1 MELQTRIKHQESS
14 KFFKSQNFSVMTFSV
29 LFRLWKTY
37 GVEIIVNT
45 SDITTKSECEQLI
58 RAALKLG
65 PVGGIFN
72 LAVALRDGIFENQD
86 SKMFFESLGPKAY
99 ATKHLDESSQKLCP
113 TLKHFVIFSSVS
125 CGRGNAGQS
134 NYGMG
139 NSIMERIM
147 EQRHQNGLP
156 GKAIQWGAIGD
167 VGLLADLQE
176 NNMDMEI
183 SGTLP
188 QRITNCLEVLDTLLS
203 VDEPVVASMVVAEK
217 RFEDVKKGNIID
229 AVLNIMSI
237 RDKKSISMDASLSR
251 LGMDSLMGV
260 EIQQILERD
269 YDVVISSQEMR
280 SLTLSQL
287 EKRVKSKDLGEATNM
302 TNGNFPRDLE
312 FLLSSFGDESTSEKT
327 ILKLKSSSNSGNT
340 KVLIIPGFEG
350 MAGDVWHSVAK
361 DIKFPTF
368 ILQLG
373 NATEV
378 TDLKEMLAAVSQVN
392 IPKYQN
398 IKLLIATNY
407 LYRRFLNFS
416 LERKTF
422 TSSAIRSDHC
432 WPWRLESCW
441 S

>member
-1 MELQTRIKHQESS
+1 MYRMLIKRRESS
-14 KFFKSQNFSVMTFSV
+14 KF
-29 LFRLWKTY
+29 LFAHFVANASTNIFHCRIWKTY
-37 GVEIIVNT
+37 GVEIVIST
-45 SDITTKSECEQLI
+45 SNITSKIECEQLI
-58 RAALKLG
+58 SDAIKMGA
-65 PVGGIFN
+65 VGGIFN

-86 SKMFFESLGPKAY
+86 SKMFSESLGPKAD
-99 ATKHLDESSQKLCP
+99 ATKHLDEISQRLCP
-113 TLKHFVIFSSVS
+113 ELKHFVIFSSVS

-147 EQRHQNGLP
+147 EQRSKRGLP
-156 GKAIQWGAIGD
+156 AKAIQWGAIGD

-188 QRITNCLEVLDTLLS
+188 QRITNCLEVLDSLLS

-217 RFEDVKKGNIID
+217 RFDDVKKGNIID

-287 EKRVKSKDLGEATNM
+287 EKRVNSKEAGDATGMANESLTQDLA
-302 TNGNFPRDLE
+302 
-312 FLLSSFGDESTSEKT
+312 FLMASFGDEATSDKT
-327 ILKLKSSSNSGNT
+327 ILKLTSSSDVGGT
-340 KVLIIPGFEG
+340 KALIIPGFEG
-350 MAGDVWHSVAK
+350 MAGNVWHQVAK
-361 DIKFPTF
+361 DLKFPTY

-373 NATEV
+373 NATEIAN
-378 TDLKEMLAAVSQVN
+378 LNEMLEAVSKV
-392 IPKYQN
+392 
-398 IKLLIATNY
+398 
-407 LYRRFLNFS
+407 NFS
-416 LERKTF
+416 L
-422 TSSAIRSDHC
+422 
-432 WPWRLESCW
+432 
-441 S
+441 

>member
-1 MELQTRIKHQESS
+1 
-14 KFFKSQNFSVMTFSV
+14 
-29 LFRLWKTY
+29 
-37 GVEIIVNT
+37 
-45 SDITTKSECEQLI
+45 
-58 RAALKLG
+58 
-65 PVGGIFN
+65 
-72 LAVALRDGIFENQD
+72 
-86 SKMFFESLGPKAY
+86 MFAESLGPKAE
-99 ATKHLDESSQKLCP
+99 ATKYLDEISQKLCP
-113 TLKHFVIFSSVS
+113 ALKQFVIFSSVS

-147 EQRHQNGLP
+147 EQRARLGLP
-156 GKAIQWGAIGD
+156 AKAIQWGAIGD

-188 QRITNCLEVLDTLLS
+188 QRILNCLEVLDNLLN

-217 RFEDVKKGNIID
+217 RFDDVKKGNIID

-287 EKRVKSKDLGEATNM
+287 EKRVNSKESGGETTEAAQ
-302 TNGNFPRDLE
+302 DIA
-312 FLLSSFGDESTSEKT
+312 FLLASFGDEKTSDQT
-327 ILKLKSSSNSGNT
+327 ILKLQSASEIGDT

-350 MAGDVWHSVAK
+350 MAGDVWHQVAK
-361 DIKFPTF
+361 DLKHPTF

-373 NATEV
+373 NATEA
-378 TDLKEMLAAVSQVN
+378 TDVQGMLDAVSKVN
-392 IPKYQN
+392 SK
-398 IKLLIATNY
+398 K
-407 LYRRFLNFS
+407 
-416 LERKTF
+416 
-422 TSSAIRSDHC
+422 
-432 WPWRLESCW
+432 
-441 S
+441 